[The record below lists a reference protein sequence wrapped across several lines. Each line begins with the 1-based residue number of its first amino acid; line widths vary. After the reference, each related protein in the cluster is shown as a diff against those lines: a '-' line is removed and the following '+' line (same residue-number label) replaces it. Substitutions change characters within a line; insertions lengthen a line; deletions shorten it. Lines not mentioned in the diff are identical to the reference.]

1 MKHSLDSLS
10 APRLLFFFFM
20 FLLSQEP
27 VLSSLLLSFLFIFS
41 LCFLFF
47 FSSSGSSPPFV
58 CSPLPFIGFSRARLI
73 LIFPGRWSS
82 CGDRIWDSAF
92 WLDWDTNSPAIA
104 GLLVVVSST
113 RQWLVM
119 AAKDTETNCEAGD
132 GSRGHCNVSGGVSC
146 LSGCHSV
153 FPSQVVSSVFRGRR
167 RRMEMT
173 KRRRFWRG
181 GHFSIWS
188 LKFPKFSFKPLI
200 F

>member
-1 MKHSLDSLS
+1 
-10 APRLLFFFFM
+10 
-20 FLLSQEP
+20 
-27 VLSSLLLSFLFIFS
+27 
-41 LCFLFF
+41 
-47 FSSSGSSPPFV
+47 
-58 CSPLPFIGFSRARLI
+58 
-73 LIFPGRWSS
+73 
-82 CGDRIWDSAF
+82 
-92 WLDWDTNSPAIA
+92 LDWDTNSPAIA
-104 GLLVVVSST
+104 RLLVVVSST

-181 GHFSIWS
+181 RPFLNLVLEVSKIFIQAPDLLIS
-188 LKFPKFSFKPLI
+188 NFNPLKLD
-200 F
+200 